1 MAIPFRT
8 TSVVVGAFVLLI
20 IVSFTVGLSGFGG
33 PDTSDQDLVFDDV
46 VTHDP
51 VTPDPT
57 TSAPPTTTPPVTTTE
72 AEPTTERSA
81 SPDTPT
87 TTEEPVT
94 TTERK
99 RSRRSS
105 DDDDSETTTE
115 TPATTTDAPVTTTQ
129 TPTTTAQPTT
139 TAEPTPTPTPTPEE
153 PTYST
158 DTESGHY
165 HAYLVTGRPY
175 QYFNKTRDWSYIDN
189 DQVIYMFNGNIVTGD
204 TEAVHN
210 TGWQS
215 EFIRE
220 CVDFKSVEV
229 NDTAIRMDF
238 YVHEG
243 CDPDHSWYSL
253 ALYEMPDGEYAAP
266 EHPEMKIIWAKA
278 RYFSAG
284 HHYIVV
290 DLPEN

>member
-1 MAIPFRT
+1 MSI
-8 TSVVVGAFVLLI
+8 VVGAFVLLI

-46 VTHDP
+46 VTQDP

-57 TSAPPTTTPPVTTTE
+57 TSAPTTTPPVTTTT
-72 AEPTTERSA
+72 ATTTEHTA

-105 DDDDSETTTE
+105 DDDSETTTA
-115 TPATTTDAPVTTTQ
+115 TPVTTTETPVTTTQ
-129 TPTTTAQPTT
+129 TPTT

-158 DTESGHY
+158 DTKTGHY
-165 HAYLVTGRPY
+165 HAYLVTGRGY
-175 QYFNKTRDWSYIDN
+175 QYFNETRDWSYIDN
-189 DQVIYMFNGNIVTGD
+189 DQVIYMLYGNTVTGD
-204 TEAVHN
+204 TEGVQN
-210 TGWQS
+210 TGWQDDY
-215 EFIRE
+215 IQE
-220 CVDFKSVEV
+220 CVDFTSVEV
-229 NDTAIRMDF
+229 NDTAIRMNF
-238 YVHEG
+238 YVQEDCGPLFEG
-243 CDPDHSWYSL
+243 VHDPHSWFTL
-253 ALYEMPDGEYAAP
+253 AVYQMPDGTYTAP
-266 EHPEMKIIWAKA
+266 ENPELEIVHSKV
-278 RYFSAG
+278 RYFSSG
-284 HHYIVV
+284 NHYIIV